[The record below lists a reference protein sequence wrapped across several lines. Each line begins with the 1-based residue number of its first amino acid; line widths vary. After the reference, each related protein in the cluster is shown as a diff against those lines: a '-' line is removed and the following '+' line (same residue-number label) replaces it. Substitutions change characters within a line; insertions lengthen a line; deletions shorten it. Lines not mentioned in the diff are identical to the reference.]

1 MFIFKT
7 ILYKIYSFRD
17 FPCSPVVKTP
27 CFQYRTSSLIL
38 GRGTKIPHA
47 VLPSQRNEN
56 PKKNIFIQK
65 NWPHIHISRKRLSRF
80 VTSMFCIT
88 VSITTRATFQP
99 SIPICKRTIKAV
111 WDSVLF
117 ESSDSTMLPLKILY

>member
-17 FPCSPVVKTP
+17 FPCSPVVKTL

-56 PKKNIFIQK
+56 PPKKY
-65 NWPHIHISRKRLSRF
+65 IHPEKLTPYSHFKKK
-80 VTSMFCIT
+80 V
-88 VSITTRATFQP
+88 VQ
-99 SIPICKRTIKAV
+99 ICHKH
-111 WDSVLF
+111 VLYHC
-117 ESSDSTMLPLKILY
+117 LHHN